1 MTEGRIEIVIPPGT
15 LLIRADANSII
26 GIGHVMRCMAL
37 AQTWRAAGGQ
47 AIFLMSAPEPKVIA
61 RLNKEEITVVRCG
74 GSAGSVED
82 AKQTIA
88 LAKQVG
94 ATWIILDGYNF
105 GTAYQKALRSAGSR
119 VLYIDDLYCLERYHA
134 DLILNQ
140 NIHADADSYR
150 RRCDGAE
157 LLMGSRYVLLRQE
170 FQAWRDWRRKI
181 APTAKR
187 VLVTLGGGDH
197 NNVSQRVLQSLCELQ
212 QPDLEV
218 KILVGLANPH
228 RKLLGSMALTTPF
241 SLHVYEAGAE
251 MPELMAWADIA
262 ISAGGSTCWELAFM
276 GLPSLLLIMADNQ
289 RRVVERLDA
298 AGVAIDL
305 GNWDTV
311 SHSQISAAFSNLQNA
326 LQKRSAMSEQG
337 RRLVDGEG
345 CRQTLMHLLDHENST
360 PPGAP

>member
-1 MTEGRIEIVIPPGT
+1 MIPSGT

-37 AQTWRAAGGQ
+37 AQTWRVAGGQ

-74 GSAGSVED
+74 SSAGSVED
-82 AKQTIA
+82 AKQTLA
-88 LAKQVG
+88 LAKQVE
-94 ATWIILDGYNF
+94 ATWIVLDGYNF
-105 GTAYQKALRSAGSR
+105 ETAYQKALCSAGSR
-119 VLYIDDLYCLERYHA
+119 VLHIDDLCCLERYHA

-140 NIHADADSYR
+140 NIHADADFYR
-150 RRCDGAE
+150 RRCDGAG

-170 FQAWRDWRRKI
+170 FQAWRDWRRKV

-197 NNVSQRVLQSLCELQ
+197 NNVSHLILQSLYELQ

-218 KILVGLANPH
+218 KLLVGLANPH
-228 RKLLGSMALTTPF
+228 RKLLESMALTTPF
-241 SLHVYEAGAE
+241 SLNVFEAGAE

-276 GLPSLLLIMADNQ
+276 GLPSLLVIMAGNQ
-289 RRVVERLDA
+289 RRIVEELDA
-298 AGVAIDL
+298 AGVAINL

-311 SHSQISAAFSNLQNA
+311 SRSQISEAFLNLQNA
-326 LQKRSAMSEQG
+326 PQKRLAMSEQG

-345 CRQTLMHLLDHENST
+345 CRRTWMHLLEHENST
-360 PPGAP
+360 PSGAPR